1 MKPIEELDLLLTLIR
16 KYDLPLSPILEYA
29 VTEKKA
35 ENASISLFEEGEM
48 IDHVDTPVQV
58 VEKESVSVSVIDFD
72 IPKNAD
78 TTTRNKYLLQFC
90 YGILTE
96 FKDALTDREK
106 EICNLL
112 LVENTRRRASEEYRI
127 TEERVRQIYVN
138 SIKKISHAHKS
149 AMQELDALRKE
160 NEELKS
166 RNYFLEKEIRNSS
179 NLNNVF
185 SLQKQ
190 EDNLCYNA
198 KCLLNFSSE
207 QLPFSNRT
215 INVLRAANVEYFK
228 DIPQLA
234 LEQVQKL
241 RNCGRKTITE
251 LREFMSKYSL
261 DFGMTYKDIVAQL
274 LKYVDDDF
282 DSSIFCGH
290 RDRHR

>member
-1 MKPIEELDLLLTLIR
+1 
-16 KYDLPLSPILEYA
+16 
-29 VTEKKA
+29 
-35 ENASISLFEEGEM
+35 
-48 IDHVDTPVQV
+48 
-58 VEKESVSVSVIDFD
+58 
-72 IPKNAD
+72 
-78 TTTRNKYLLQFC
+78 
-90 YGILTE
+90 
-96 FKDALTDREK
+96 
-106 EICNLL
+106 
-112 LVENTRRRASEEYRI
+112 
-127 TEERVRQIYVN
+127 
-138 SIKKISHAHKS
+138 
-149 AMQELDALRKE
+149 MQELDALRKE